1 MTSTHLFLTY
11 SQPGPSLLNLFVPYA
26 QSDLPPLRPLCGEAL
41 GRDSNL
47 GRADRAGTLTTRHR
61 TSQN

>member
-26 QSDLPPLRPLCGEAL
+26 QSDLPPLRPLCGEARPWAEIRTWD
-41 GRDSNL
+41 GRT
-47 GRADRAGTLTTRHR
+47 GQGH
-61 TSQN
+61 